1 MKRLSVTTYR
11 FREKHDDRDLREQAA
26 RFPEAGADAG
36 IIAHFRRLDGE
47 GGLVVHE
54 RAEDVEQEFE
64 AAGGDGHEAANAF
77 EKTPLPPRRGSGGS
91 RPNTAPAYYLGR
103 PASLWIS
110 ATSPRRK

>member
-1 MKRLSVTTYR
+1 MKRLPVTAYR
-11 FREKHDDRDLREQAA
+11 SARGMTIVTRAA
-26 RFPEAGADAG
+26 NGKFPEAGADAG

-47 GGLVVHE
+47 DGLVVHE
-54 RAEDVEQEFE
+54 RTEDVEQEFE
-64 AAGGDGHEAANAF
+64 ATGCGHGAANAF
-77 EKTPLPPRRGSGGS
+77 EKTPLPPRRGSGGF